1 MRISQAIK
9 LGHRSLAGHRR
20 RNLTT
25 IIIIGVTFGFM
36 MGVIFLTQG
45 AQNAIRR
52 AADDAIGENYYL
64 GIETDFY
71 NKKRCH
77 EEPIPDQ
84 PNAFNIICEPHDLEQ
99 LQQKVQAANGEIL
112 ATSTDQLLLIPPEKV
127 AQFITVDMDTVPDDV
142 VPVLLDPNM
151 IFFNLYGENA
161 YKKIDFEKANLM
173 RKGILNDDIGHVRET
188 LYVPTGLAETVGVIP
203 NGSIHWLSNGMSLNP
218 LDFILDFL
226 GMNSTMY
233 SSITLDNGSTA
244 VREYAAQMGSSSIA
258 ENMLQALLRFDS
270 FEDAQR
276 FAEANTC
283 QVYESSMGCEK
294 EFFLESMLDNRVAL
308 AETADL
314 VWWGL
319 GIAEAV
325 LIIIAVVITFFTL
338 LKVLHNE
345 KKTIALYYSLGAST
359 GDVMKIYLSYMLE
372 VCLLAVGF
380 AVLLGLGIA
389 VVVNILNAS
398 AVADLLTVA
407 YVKDITWPIILV
419 GWNFDIAKII
429 IVMLL
434 VAPVTALLCM
444 KMLSKR

>member
-9 LGHRSLAGHRR
+9 LGHRSLIGHRR

-52 AADDAIGENYYL
+52 AADDAIGDNYYL

-99 LQQKVQAANGEIL
+99 LQQKAQAANGEVL

-188 LYVPTGLAETVGVIP
+188 LYVPTGLSETVGVIP

-283 QVYESSMGCEK
+283 QVYESSLGCEK

-319 GIAEAV
+319 GIAEVV
-325 LIIIAVVITFFTL
+325 LMVIAAIITFFTL

-345 KKTIALYYSLGAST
+345 KQTIALYYSLGAST

-434 VAPVTALLCM
+434 VAPATALLCM